1 MEPGGGRQDKLGAPR
16 LELDQL
22 LSQLVDRAQ
31 DVMDVQSRLHGLLR
45 ANRLVMG
52 QLGLDAVLRRIVEAA
67 CELVEAPYGALGV
80 IAPSGEELEAF
91 VHVGFDDPTVDAIGH
106 LPEGKGLLGVLIE
119 EPHPVR
125 VSDLRGHPR
134 SVGFP
139 EHHPPMKAFLG
150 VPVPVRDEVYGNLY
164 LTRADDRPFTE
175 QDEELV
181 LALAI
186 TAGVAI
192 ENARL
197 FADAKHRQAWLQA
210 STDVTRKLLT
220 EAGEGHLSEIAK
232 TVGGLAEADIVTVV
246 LATRDDQL
254 EVAVAE
260 GRDAQLLEGMTY
272 SRDGTASGDVLRTGE
287 PICIEEAADPEHGII
302 TLAERVDVGPV
313 MVLPLMG
320 TERVRGTLV
329 VGRARGRRPFSAAET
344 EMAAQFAN
352 HAALA
357 LELAETRADQQRM
370 LLLDDRARIARDLHD
385 HVIQQLFA
393 SGLTVQGVIAR
404 LGDDVAVARLE
415 EVIAGLDDAIRQIR
429 SSIFQLR
436 LQESAGLRA
445 TVLAVVSDV
454 RDSLGFDP
462 EVRFSGPVDSV
473 ADASLAE
480 DVAAVVREALTNVA
494 RHARATT
501 ASLGV
506 SAANGRLEV
515 AVEDD
520 GRGLGESARRSGLV
534 NLRWRAEE
542 RNGELVVG
550 AGIGGRGLSLLW
562 AVPLS

>member
-1 MEPGGGRQDKLGAPR
+1 
-16 LELDQL
+16 
-22 LSQLVDRAQ
+22 
-31 DVMDVQSRLHGLLR
+31 
-45 ANRLVMG
+45 
-52 QLGLDAVLRRIVEAA
+52 
-67 CELVEAPYGALGV
+67 
-80 IAPSGEELEAF
+80 
-91 VHVGFDDPTVDAIGH
+91 
-106 LPEGKGLLGVLIE
+106 
-119 EPHPVR
+119 
-125 VSDLRGHPR
+125 
-134 SVGFP
+134 
-139 EHHPPMKAFLG
+139 
-150 VPVPVRDEVYGNLY
+150 
-164 LTRADDRPFTE
+164 
-175 QDEELV
+175 
-181 LALAI
+181 
-186 TAGVAI
+186 
-192 ENARL
+192 
-197 FADAKHRQAWLQA
+197 
-210 STDVTRKLLT
+210 
-220 EAGEGHLSEIAK
+220 
-232 TVGGLAEADIVTVV
+232 VV
-246 LATRDDQL
+246 LATRDDLL

-272 SRDGTASGDVLRTGE
+272 SREGTASEEVLRTGE
-287 PICIEEAADPEHGII
+287 AVCIEEAAEAAHGTI

-344 EMAAQFAN
+344 EMAATFAN

-404 LGDDVAVARLE
+404 LGDDVAIARLE

-462 EVRFSGPVDSV
+462 EVHFSGPVDSV

-480 DVAAVVREALTNVA
+480 DVAAVVREALANVA
-494 RHARATT
+494 RHAGATA
-501 ASLGV
+501 ASLDV
-506 SAANGRLEV
+506 SATNGRLEV